1 MSIFVPSAAL
11 VRQTG
16 PSGQVLCLG
25 TEDWFKLQTHIQAVQ
40 ALPFD
45 FAEYQTRYGDASSG
59 TQMKEA
65 FEAMRALKQVADRYG
80 SPRSLR
86 ARVLQ
91 DPNILASSTRPT
103 NDAYLTTAWTLQ
115 RAHEDAAAMARI
127 LATLPGLARNESAAD
142 VVAGI
147 KSLFLDTDQILDGV
161 IRTETRLTALIKE
174 LQDIEGKLA
183 EAQEK
188 MQAYTNSSSK
198 TMAFLN
204 TEIGE
209 LQETIKKLEADR
221 DAAWKKWLGLTIAA
235 CAAPAVIGIV
245 GIGIMVLL
253 AVPTGGASFA
263 VGSAVTGAAAGVA
276 ATALGVAASNA
287 RTTYDGLV
295 QQVEDKSD
303 LLRKRVLYRTDLG
316 ALDAQMRFGLPAS
329 TGVIEQ
335 LSVIRDAWKSL
346 GNEIRFKVSDLT
358 RDTLSSGPW
367 LKQAEMQ
374 AAADNW
380 KKVDQAISAFGI
392 NSFVD
397 VGVIAAGAP
406 LPAADSAW
414 QQKLQGRLAA

>member
-1 MSIFVPSAAL
+1 MSIFVPSSAL

-25 TEDWFKLQTHIQAVQ
+25 TEDWFKLQTHIQAAQ

-59 TQMKEA
+59 TLMKEA
-65 FEAMRALKQVADRYG
+65 FEAMRTLKQVADRYG

-86 ARVLQ
+86 ARILQ
-91 DPNILASSTRPT
+91 DPNILASSTRPV
-103 NDAYLTTAWTLQ
+103 NDTYLATAWTLQ
-115 RAHEDAAAMARI
+115 RAHEDAAAMART
-127 LATLPGLARNESAAD
+127 LAKLPGLMENESEAD

-161 IRTETRLTALIKE
+161 SRTETRLTALIKE
-174 LQDIEGKLA
+174 LQEIEGKLA

-188 MQAYTNSSSK
+188 MQAYTTSSSK

-204 TEIGE
+204 KEIGE
-209 LQETIKKLEADR
+209 LGETIKKLEADR
-221 DAAWKKWLGLTIAA
+221 DNAWSKWLGLTIAA
-235 CAAPAVIGIV
+235 CAAPAVIGLV
-245 GIGIMVLL
+245 GVGVMVLL
-253 AVPTGGASFA
+253 AVPTGGTSFA
-263 VGSAVTGAAAGVA
+263 VGAAVTGAAAGVA
-276 ATALGVAASNA
+276 ATALGAAASTA

-295 QQVEDKSD
+295 QQIEDKSD

-329 TGVIEQ
+329 TGVIGQ
-335 LSVIRDAWKSL
+335 LSIIRDAWKSL
-346 GNEIRFKVSDLT
+346 REDIKREVSALT

-367 LKQAEMQ
+367 RNRVEMQ
-374 AAADNW
+374 AAADEW
-380 KKVDQAISAFGI
+380 TKIDQVIRTFCI

-397 VGVIAAGAP
+397 VGVIPAGSP
-406 LPAADSAW
+406 LPADDSAW
-414 QQKLQGRLAA
+414 QEQLQGRLAA